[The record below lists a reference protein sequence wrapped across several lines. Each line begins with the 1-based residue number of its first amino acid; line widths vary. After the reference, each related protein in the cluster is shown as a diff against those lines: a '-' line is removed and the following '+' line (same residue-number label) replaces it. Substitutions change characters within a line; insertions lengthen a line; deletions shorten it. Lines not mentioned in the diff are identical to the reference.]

1 MAVNM
6 DGGISLLRGTRDEDA
21 SFSLMFFVSA
31 LLHLFFFAA
40 MIFAPV
46 SASRSDFLSAGSVI
60 NVSMVTLPAPGSL
73 PEAGGKTEETDK
85 TEEAMPGPE
94 PAAEAEVQ
102 EQAVVEPEPEPASEP
117 EPAPAPEPEKAEV
130 KITEPEKPKAAVAV
144 EPEKPKPPEK
154 PKVVKKEPEKP
165 KVVKKEPEKPKAPV
179 KKTEEPVKHKKPD
192 ERVANSKKSRSSS
205 VEDAIDKIRRKVG
218 AGEGKNESS
227 SKNAAGAKKGNVAG
241 GGRAAAGNGAPGTGG
256 GAGFGLAGRGISA
269 ALEYY
274 KQNIIPNRINNN
286 WAISEHLLG
295 RRFGLE
301 AIMVIKIM
309 PNGQIADFWFEKKSG
324 DRYLDESAERAVRKS
339 NPLPPLPGDFTGSY
353 YEVGLRFTPSGL
365 N

>member
-6 DGGISLLRGTRDEDA
+6 DGGLSLLRGTRDDGA
-21 SFSLMFFVSA
+21 SFSLTFFLSA

-40 MIFAPV
+40 MIFAPIR
-46 SASRSDFLSAGSVI
+46 APKSDFLSGSSVI
-60 NVSMVTLPAPGSL
+60 NVSMVTLPAQGVPS
-73 PEAGGKTEETDK
+73 EAVEKAEENK
-85 TEEAMPGPE
+85 TEEAVPE
-94 PAAEAEVQ
+94 PEPIAEQEVP
-102 EQAVVEPEPEPASEP
+102 EQAIPEPEPEPAP
-117 EPAPAPEPEKAEV
+117 EPEPEKTEAQV
-130 KITEPEKPKAAVAV
+130 VEPEKPKPAVAV

-154 PKVVKKEPEKP
+154 PKVIKKEPEKP
-165 KVVKKEPEKPKAPV
+165 KVIKKEPEKPKPPV

-192 ERVANSKKSRSSS
+192 ERVANSKKSRSRS

-218 AGEGKNESS
+218 SGEDKSGA
-227 SKNAAGAKKGNVAG
+227 SKNGAGAKKGNATGAGAGSGAG
-241 GGRAAAGNGAPGTGG
+241 GASGN
-256 GAGFGLAGRGISA
+256 GFGLAGRGNSA
-269 ALEYY
+269 ALEFY
-274 KQNIIPNRINNN
+274 KQNIIPDRINNN

-309 PNGQIADFWFEKKSG
+309 PNGRIAEFWFEKRSG
-324 DRYLDESAERAVRKS
+324 DRYLDESAERAVRKAD
-339 NPLPPLPGDFTGSY
+339 PLPPLPGDFTDPY